1 MGNHLRNWWL
11 GAIGLKPEEL
21 DSLWNLQMI
30 MVSNSITIRSDG
42 DGSDAQKVIGFS
54 QFSPI
59 KNG

>member
-30 MVSNSITIRSDG
+30 MVSNSITIRSDW